1 MSSAQRLT
9 LDPSS
14 QRNRFLKPVSES
26 KILSTIHGVS
36 PSAVVPADF
45 IAFYLQY
52 NGGSFVEC
60 VLPGSPLGP
69 VVVAQLLA
77 CDDQDSYSLERAFA
91 YLQAEGETQLLPFAE
106 DPSGSL
112 FVIDAA
118 SGDGAVHLWNHE
130 TRASTK
136 VSQSCRSKVAPD
148 ALWFGAS
155 VHRMG
160 GWRALVM
167 NRDRTLDVNW
177 SGTRAVNV
185 VAGTFLQ
192 RNRTAW
198 PMLESPDELPNLVP
212 GIEAILEKRFIRHA
226 EVDAHSL
233 KSQDLETLRRWLLP
247 VCDTIDFQLGA
258 LHGALPTNVDCED
271 RRAERMGIDIR
282 ISAEVSLSF
291 AVGT

>member
-1 MSSAQRLT
+1 MNYDAAVTDWLRLHRLEPPLEEHPDWGIKFT
-9 LDPSS
+9 
-14 QRNRFLKPVSES
+14 
-26 KILSTIHGVS
+26 LSTAPH
-36 PSAVVPADF
+36 AD
-45 IAFYLQY
+45 
-52 NGGSFVEC
+52 
-60 VLPGSPLGP
+60 
-69 VVVAQLLA
+69 
-77 CDDQDSYSLERAFA
+77 
-91 YLQAEGETQLLPFAE
+91 
-106 DPSGSL
+106 
-112 FVIDAA
+112 
-118 SGDGAVHLWNHE
+118 WM
-130 TRASTK
+130 TR
-136 VSQSCRSKVAPD
+136 RSKVAPD

-177 SGTRAVNV
+177 SGTRALNV